1 MPVTKSV
8 VKKVRQAEKR
18 RVANRGK
25 KTNLKTAVGKVTA
38 AKPKERTKLL
48 PKTQSTID
56 KAAKKGIIH
65 PNKASRMKSRLAKAA
80 KTK

>member
-18 RVANRGK
+18 RAVNRGK
-25 KTNLKTAVGKVTA
+25 KTNLKTAVSKVTS
-38 AKPKERTKLL
+38 AKPKEKAKLY

-56 KAAKKGIIH
+56 KASKKGIIH
-65 PNKASRMKSRLAKAA
+65 PNKASRMKSRLAKTT

>member
-18 RVANRGK
+18 RAANRGK
-25 KTNLKTAVGKVTA
+25 KTNLKTTVAKATT
-38 AKPKERTKLL
+38 AKPKDKAKLI

-65 PNKASRMKSRLAKAA
+65 PNKASRIKSRLAKAA
-80 KTK
+80 K